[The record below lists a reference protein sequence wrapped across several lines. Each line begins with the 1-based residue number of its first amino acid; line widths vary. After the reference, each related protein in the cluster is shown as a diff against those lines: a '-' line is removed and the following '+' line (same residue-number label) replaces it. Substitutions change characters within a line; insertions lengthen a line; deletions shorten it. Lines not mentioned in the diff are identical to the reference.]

1 MQQITRF
8 LRIPQ
13 TIQWPTF
20 GVLCPVPR
28 FYVSPLLAWRIAV
41 FVDRVSISCRG
52 GKGGDGCVAFRRE
65 KYIPKGGP
73 SGGDGGNGGSVILR
87 ANNQMGSLG
96 NLTMKRLWTAT
107 DGKHGQ
113 GARCSGLQGEDTLIE
128 VPVGTIVRDAKRGN
142 ILKDLAEEGM
152 TVVIAA
158 GGKGG
163 RGNQHFA
170 TAHNHVP
177 RYAEPGEEGEEREVS
192 LELKLIAD
200 VGIIGKPNAG
210 KSTLLS
216 VVSRA
221 TPEIASYPFT
231 TKFPNL
237 GLVQVGMDHQFVLAD
252 IPGLIEGAHAGV
264 GLGHEFLRH
273 VERTR
278 LLVHLV
284 EPAPMDQ
291 TNPIENYHQIREELK
306 LYSEE
311 LAARPEIICVSKS
324 ELPEA
329 NDIAEELRQSTGKEV
344 FLFSSAT
351 KDNLRPLVEKISEK
365 LKAMKEAEL
374 YPQG

>member
-1 MQQITRF
+1 MVIES
-8 LRIPQ
+8 
-13 TIQWPTF
+13 
-20 GVLCPVPR
+20 V
-28 FYVSPLLAWRIAV
+28 AM
-41 FVDRVSISCRG
+41 FVDRVSITVKG
-52 GKGGDGCVAFRRE
+52 GKGGNGCVAFRRE
-65 KYIPKGGP
+65 KYVPKGGP
-73 SGGDGGNGGSVILR
+73 SGGDGGDGGSVILR
-87 ANNQMGSLG
+87 ANSQMGTLG
-96 NLTMKRLWTAT
+96 NLTMKQVWTAP
-107 DGKHGQ
+107 DGNHGL
-113 GARCSGLQGEDTLIE
+113 GARCSGLKGEDTLIE
-128 VPVGTIVRDAKRGN
+128 VPAGTIVRDSKRGN
-142 ILKDLAEEGM
+142 VLKDLSEEGM

-177 RYAEPGEEGEEREVS
+177 RYAEPGEEGETREVS

-237 GLVQVGMDHQFVLAD
+237 GLVQVDMDHAFVFAD
-252 IPGLIEGAHAGV
+252 IPGLIEGAHAGI

-278 LLVHLV
+278 LLVHLI

-291 TNPIENYHQIREELK
+291 TDPVQNYHQIREELK

-311 LAARPEIICVSKS
+311 LAQRPEIICVSKS

-329 NDIAEELRQSTGKEV
+329 ADVAEELRASTGKEV
-344 FLFSSAT
+344 FVFSSAT
-351 KDNLRPLVEKISEK
+351 SDNVRALVEKISKK
-365 LKAMKEAEL
+365 LQAMNEEAM
-374 YPQG
+374 YPSA